1 MRRQF
6 ASVVSFGVAALLLA
20 GCSGGGL
27 LSGKESV
34 PRAANVPVGNNLAL
48 PPDLQLQPPSGT
60 VDAYQPNGPVAPVNP
75 PPADTT
81 KLASAPVGKASGG
94 FYGTPGTAPL
104 ANPPPQDIFA
114 QYNISKT
121 KPDGTLKTPVELN
134 RELGAAIKK
143 KRQEQNPNY
152 GTIANIGSIFSGN

>member
-1 MRRQF
+1 MARK
-6 ASVVSFGVAALLLA
+6 A
-20 GCSGGGL
+20 
-27 LSGKESV
+27 V
-34 PRAANVPVGNNLAL
+34 PHAANVPVGNNLAI

-60 VDAYQPNGPVAPVNP
+60 AVDAYQPNGSVAPVNP
-75 PPADTT
+75 PLAAPTKMASLPAS
-81 KLASAPVGKASGG
+81 KSADG
-94 FYGTPGTAPL
+94 FYGSPGAAA

-143 KRQEQNPNY
+143 KRQEQNPKY
-152 GTIANIGSIFSGN
+152 GTIGNIGSIFSGN